1 MMGIEGMGE
10 VINDDMLAAF
20 DVDTEQTWFQ
30 KMHDKLLMMLGYSHN

>member
-20 DVDTEQTWFQ
+20 DVDTE
-30 KMHDKLLMMLGYSHN
+30 